1 MLHGRKKRLLPGA
14 WASEVIDLTDLAMR
28 LLHPATQGLLLGV
41 LSLTCVLA
49 RRPRAAL
56 GLGIVALAW
65 VWIAST
71 PALAMSLRATLAAP
85 PDDGRVRADAIVVLG
100 GDTLPMGD
108 WARTRTRAGKG
119 LALWRTGRAPL
130 MLVSG
135 SDQAKQLAEGYAVS
149 GVPAERLL
157 VEGASD
163 NTRENARDSATILRS
178 HGARSI
184 LLVTSSIHMR
194 RASGAFRQQG
204 IDVVPVPVPEAYAA
218 MADAPAWLPRRDAL
232 TLTARCLREHVALWA
247 YGERHWMRD
256 GVDG

>member
-1 MLHGRKKRLLPGA
+1 MT
-14 WASEVIDLTDLAMR
+14 DLTDLATR
-28 LLHPATQGLLLGV
+28 LLHPAMQALLLGV
-41 LSLTCVLA
+41 LSLACVLA

-56 GLGIVALAW
+56 SFGVVALGW
-65 VWIAST
+65 VWIASM
-71 PALAMSLRATLAAP
+71 PAVAMSLRGTLAAP
-85 PDDGRVRADAIVVLG
+85 PDDGRARADAIVVLG
-100 GDTLPMGD
+100 GDILPMVD

-119 LALWRTGRAPL
+119 LALWRAGRAPL

-149 GVPAERLL
+149 GIPADRLL

-163 NTRENARDSATILRS
+163 NTRENALDSAAILRS

-194 RASGAFRQQG
+194 RAAGAFRQEG
-204 IDVVPVPVPEAYAA
+204 MTVIPVPVPENYTA

-232 TLTARCLREHVALWA
+232 SLTARCLREYVALWV
-247 YGERHWMRD
+247 YGRRHWMQETPP
-256 GVDG
+256 